1 MKKINKHLQKMEEHY
16 ESIIDSIELDE
27 KTIQMF
33 NTLFIIA
40 SKVNDK
46 TMNKVVKEV
55 DNFRKNAW
63 QENLDWMKENGCKV
77 YEDEENYEGL
87 FDIDE

>member
-1 MKKINKHLQKMEEHY
+1 MDDHFEKIV
-16 ESIIDSIELDE
+16 DSIDLDE

-33 NTLFIIA
+33 SVLFGIA
-40 SKVNDK
+40 KKVNDK
-46 TMNKVVKEV
+46 TMNKIVRDV

-63 QENLDWMKENGCKV
+63 QENLDWMKEIGCKI
-77 YEDEENYEGL
+77 YEDEEKYDGL

>member
-46 TMNKVVKEV
+46 TMNKVC
-55 DNFRKNAW
+55 RKS
-63 QENLDWMKENGCKV
+63 
-77 YEDEENYEGL
+77 
-87 FDIDE
+87 

>member
-1 MKKINKHLQKMEEHY
+1 MKKINKHYKAMEDHFDK
-16 ESIIDSIELDE
+16 IVDSIQLDE

-33 NTLFIIA
+33 SVLFGIA

-46 TMNKVVKEV
+46 TMNKVVRDI
-55 DNFRKNAW
+55 DNFRK
-63 QENLDWMKENGCKV
+63 KEFDGIG
-77 YEDEENYEGL
+77 EYEGL

>member
-1 MKKINKHLQKMEEHY
+1 MKKINKHLQKIEEHY

-33 NTLFIIA
+33 NMLFIIA
-40 SKVNDK
+40 SKTNDK
-46 TMNKVVKEV
+46 TMNKIAKDI
-55 DNFRKNAW
+55 DNFRRN
-63 QENLDWMKENGCKV
+63 EYDGIGEYV
-77 YEDEENYEGL
+77 GL

>member
-1 MKKINKHLQKMEEHY
+1 MKKELRKENKHLQKMLDHY
-16 ESIIDSIELDE
+16 ESIIDSLELDE

-33 NTLFIIA
+33 TSLFIIA

-46 TMNKVVKEV
+46 TINKVAKDI
-55 DNFRKNAW
+55 DNFRRN
-63 QENLDWMKENGCKV
+63 EYDGI
-77 YEDEENYEGL
+77 DEYEGL

>member
-1 MKKINKHLQKMEEHY
+1 MKKINKHYKAMEDHFDK
-16 ESIIDSIELDE
+16 IIDSIQLDE

-33 NTLFIIA
+33 GVLFGIA
-40 SKVNDK
+40 KKVNDK

>member
-1 MKKINKHLQKMEEHY
+1 MKKITKHLQKMEEHY
-16 ESIIDSIELDE
+16 ENIIDSIELDE

-46 TMNKVVKEV
+46 TMNKVVRDI
-55 DNFRKNAW
+55 DNFRK
-63 QENLDWMKENGCKV
+63 KEFDGIG
-77 YEDEENYEGL
+77 EYEGL

>member
-1 MKKINKHLQKMEEHY
+1 MNKHYKSMEDHF
-16 ESIIDSIELDE
+16 ESIIDSIQLDE
-27 KTIQMF
+27 KTVQMF
-33 NTLFIIA
+33 GVLFGIA
-40 SKVNDK
+40 KKVNDK
-46 TMNKVVKEV
+46 TMNKLVKEV

-77 YEDEENYEGL
+77 YEDEEKYEGL

>member
-1 MKKINKHLQKMEEHY
+1 MTKINKHLQKMEDHY

-46 TMNKVVKEV
+46 TMNKVVRDI
-55 DNFRKNAW
+55 DNFRK
-63 QENLDWMKENGCKV
+63 KEFDGI
-77 YEDEENYEGL
+77 DEYEGL

>member
-1 MKKINKHLQKMEEHY
+1 MKKYNKHLQKMDDHY

-33 NTLFIIA
+33 SVLFIIA
-40 SKVNDK
+40 SKVDDK
-46 TMNKVVKEV
+46 IMDEVVRNV
-55 DNFRKNAW
+55 DNFRRN
-63 QENLDWMKENGCKV
+63 EYDGIGE
-77 YEDEENYEGL
+77 YEGL